1 MQDEWWYSVGD
12 ARKGPVSIDVLR
24 AMLLEG
30 KVAQSTLV
38 WKEGLKEWAPLSE
51 ISDLQQVVRA
61 VPPELPKLSAREHL
75 IALPLAG
82 PWRRFFARLVDLWII
97 ALPTAFLVALALSSI
112 SQTFGLWIQ
121 RPGSEYAFGW
131 LLMPLVLLA
140 EAAIY
145 AIFGNTAG
153 KSLLG
158 ISVTTVGAQRPTAA
172 QYLHRQL
179 GVYWF
184 GLGTGFPLVS
194 LFTMARQY
202 GRLKSGGH
210 ARYDEG
216 KFNVKAP
223 KLGVIRALSAIAV
236 VTALFFVNAALQ
248 QLSNASDRSYY
259 GGTTWLNQVT
269 AKSVSVPNG
278 WIHQEQS
285 NDEQQPV
292 HIFSGPDYGVIVV
305 FAKEDVQPSL
315 DLESY
320 LNAWATAVQG
330 NMKLSLP
337 GNPTLVGHREATTV
351 TGTMSDDRTQKV
363 HATLVKKGRQVWR
376 VVISSTAG
384 KEPASEQP
392 LKLQALLFQSID

>member
-112 SQTFGLWIQ
+112 SQTFGFWIQ

-131 LLMPLVLLA
+131 LLMPLLLLA

-194 LFTMARQY
+194 LFTMARQH

-216 KFNVKAP
+216 KFN
-223 KLGVIRALSAIAV
+223 
-236 VTALFFVNAALQ
+236 
-248 QLSNASDRSYY
+248 
-259 GGTTWLNQVT
+259 
-269 AKSVSVPNG
+269 
-278 WIHQEQS
+278 
-285 NDEQQPV
+285 
-292 HIFSGPDYGVIVV
+292 
-305 FAKEDVQPSL
+305 
-315 DLESY
+315 
-320 LNAWATAVQG
+320 
-330 NMKLSLP
+330 
-337 GNPTLVGHREATTV
+337 
-351 TGTMSDDRTQKV
+351 
-363 HATLVKKGRQVWR
+363 
-376 VVISSTAG
+376 
-384 KEPASEQP
+384 
-392 LKLQALLFQSID
+392 

>member
-1 MQDEWWYSVGD
+1 MQDEWWYSIGD
-12 ARKGPVSIDVLR
+12 ARKGPVSLDVLR

-38 WKEGLKEWAPLSE
+38 WKEGQASWAPLSE
-51 ISDLQQVVRA
+51 LPDLQQVVRA
-61 VPPELPKLSAREHL
+61 VPPELPKPTAREHL

-97 ALPTAFLVALALSSI
+97 ALPTAFLVAFALSILSPA
-112 SQTFGLWIQ
+112 FGLWIQ
-121 RPGSEYAFGW
+121 RPGSDYAFGW
-131 LLMPLVLLA
+131 LLLPFVLLA
-140 EAAIY
+140 EAGIF
-145 AIFGNTAG
+145 AIFGNTLG
-153 KSLLG
+153 KALLG
-158 ISVTTVGAQRPTAA
+158 VSVTTVDAQRLTAA
-172 QYLHRQL
+172 RYLRRQL
-179 GVYWF
+179 GIYWF

-194 LFTMARQY
+194 LFTMARQH

-216 KFNVKAP
+216 NFNVKAP
-223 KLGVIRALSAIAV
+223 KLGIIRALSAVAV
-236 VTALFFVNAALQ
+236 VAALFFVNVVLQ
-248 QLSNASDRSYY
+248 QMSSASDSSYY

-269 AKSVSVPNG
+269 DKSVAVPSG
-278 WIHQEQS
+278 WIHQEQA
-285 NDEQQPV
+285 NDEKQPV
-292 HIFSGPDYGVIVV
+292 HIFFGPDYGVYVV
-305 FAKEDVQPSL
+305 LAKEDVQPNL

-320 LNAWATAVQG
+320 LNAWVTAVKG

-337 GNPTLVGHREATTV
+337 GMPTLVGAREAVTI
-351 TGTMSDDRTQKV
+351 TGTMSDDRTQRV

-376 VVISSTAG
+376 VVIVSNSG